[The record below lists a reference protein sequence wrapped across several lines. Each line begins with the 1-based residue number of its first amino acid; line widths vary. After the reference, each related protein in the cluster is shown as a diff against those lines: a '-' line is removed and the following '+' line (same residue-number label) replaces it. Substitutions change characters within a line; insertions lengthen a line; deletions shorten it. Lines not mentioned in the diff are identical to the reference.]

1 MEDYSKYLAMI
12 FKSLGYK
19 VFVFKNIWMLKSKK
33 KYIFTEE
40 ELAAEND
47 ESTKCMIAG
56 LSNGHNMT
64 IDYLTSS
71 REGRSMPFQYEWTS
85 CGTYEIPIE
94 DLSNDAF
101 KDMLNA
107 MFIQMMLK
115 LENKEN
121 IKIGNS
127 ILFKKGTAFEVMI
140 NADLNPEGIARLV

>member
-1 MEDYSKYLAMI
+1 MI

-19 VFVFKNIWMLKSKK
+19 IFVFKNIWMLKSKK

-47 ESTKCMIAG
+47 ESTKYTIAG
-56 LSNGHNMT
+56 LSNGHNMV

-71 REGRSMPFQYEWTS
+71 REEGRSMPFQYEWTS

-94 DLSNDAF
+94 DLSNEAF
-101 KDMLNA
+101 KDLLNT

-115 LENKEN
+115 LDRNENVR
-121 IKIGNS
+121 
-127 ILFKKGTAFEVMI
+127 A
-140 NADLNPEGIARLV
+140 GIDYCSRKNHCLKS